1 MPHSVA
7 GDNSLDEYEVM
18 HSTHKNNGN
27 CIIVSHFEDKGWEG
41 ASEIIGLRELV
52 GEKPGMRSAN
62 DSTKKHPH
70 TKGHDEEMEVLDN
83 VKVESIVETLV
94 QKNPN
99 LLPGGSM
106 DCLKFLAKHG
116 LDILYYEMDDRILTD
131 LPTLP
136 QGQTFLCPSELQ

>member
-1 MPHSVA
+1 
-7 GDNSLDEYEVM
+7 
-18 HSTHKNNGN
+18 
-27 CIIVSHFEDKGWEG
+27 
-41 ASEIIGLRELV
+41 
-52 GEKPGMRSAN
+52 
-62 DSTKKHPH
+62 
-70 TKGHDEEMEVLDN
+70 MEVLDN

-131 LPTLP
+131 LPTLH